1 MKILSVALLA
11 LTLAAPA
18 AQALVL
24 GKVDIQKVLLTVK
37 QGQKVREE
45 LKKEFDKKQGSL
57 QKEEAAIRKMQED
70 FQKQGV
76 VMNDKAKA
84 KKEQEIQEKI
94 ILLQQKSMSY
104 QKEIQEMEN
113 KLKKPILE
121 RVKEVIDEVSKSASV
136 DMTYESSTA
145 PIVYAKDEKDLTDDV
160 VKAYDKKFK

>member
-1 MKILSVALLA
+1 
-11 LTLAAPA
+11 
-18 AQALVL
+18 
-24 GKVDIQKVLLTVK
+24 
-37 QGQKVREE
+37 
-45 LKKEFDKKQGSL
+45 
-57 QKEEAAIRKMQED
+57 MQED

-113 KLKKPILE
+113 KMKKPILD
-121 RVKEVIDEVSKSASV
+121 RVKSIIDDVSKSASV

-160 VKAYDKKFK
+160 IKAYDKKFK

>member
-1 MKILSVALLA
+1 MKLISVVVLA
-11 LTLAAPA
+11 LTLGAPA

-45 LKKEFDKKQGSL
+45 LKKEFDKKQGTL
-57 QKEEAAIRKMQED
+57 QKEEATIRKMQED

-94 ILLQQKSMSY
+94 IQLQQKSMSY

-113 KLKKPILE
+113 KLKKPILD
-121 RVKEVIDEVSKSASV
+121 RVKEVIDSVSKTASV

-160 VKAYDKKFK
+160 IKAYDKKFK

>member
-1 MKILSVALLA
+1 MKLISVLVLA
-11 LTLAAPA
+11 LTLGAPSA
-18 AQALVL
+18 HALIL
-24 GKVDIQKVLLTVK
+24 GKVDIQKVLLSVK

-45 LKKEFDKKQGSL
+45 LKKEFDKKQGTL
-57 QKEEAAIRKMQED
+57 QKEEATIRKMQED

-94 ILLQQKSMSY
+94 IQLQQKSMSY

-113 KLKKPILE
+113 KLKKPILD
-121 RVKEVIDEVSKSASV
+121 RVKEVIDSVSKTAAV

-160 VKAYDKKFK
+160 IKAYDKKFK

>member
-1 MKILSVALLA
+1 MKLISVLVLA
-11 LTLAAPA
+11 LTLGAPSA
-18 AQALVL
+18 HALIL
-24 GKVDIQKVLLTVK
+24 GKVDIQKVLLSVK

-45 LKKEFDKKQGSL
+45 LKKEFDKKQGTL
-57 QKEEAAIRKMQED
+57 QKEETTIRKMQED

-94 ILLQQKSMSY
+94 IQLQQKSMSY

-113 KLKKPILE
+113 KLKKPILD
-121 RVKEVIDEVSKSASV
+121 RVKEVIDTVSKTAAV

-160 VKAYDKKFK
+160 IKAYDKKFK